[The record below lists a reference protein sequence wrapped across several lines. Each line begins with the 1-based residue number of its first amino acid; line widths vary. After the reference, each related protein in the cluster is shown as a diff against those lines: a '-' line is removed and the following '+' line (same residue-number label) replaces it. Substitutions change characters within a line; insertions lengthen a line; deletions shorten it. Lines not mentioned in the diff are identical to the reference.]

1 MRKEAEFEIRDLN
14 QNLELRIEKRTAQLA
29 ETNENLQI
37 EIDQRIKVSTAL
49 KEALER
55 LHKIADRIPGA
66 VYQFRLHSDGTY
78 CFPYVSEGIYGLF
91 NVSPEAAV
99 ADASVIFNKIHPDD
113 LAALNASIMA
123 SARELSIWKNEYRV
137 LHDDGTVHWLGG
149 NSMPQPEED
158 GSILWHGYISDITDR
173 KLAEAEIIE
182 ARNEAEKANQ
192 AKSEFLSRMSHELRT
207 PMNSILGFAQLLQM
221 GNLNPRQMAG
231 VGHILNSG
239 KHLLNLINE
248 VLDIARIESGKVPVL
263 HEPIQVQD
271 IVVEM
276 MDIVHPAIV
285 KQQQTIEF
293 IDSPV
298 NQLFIIADRQRL
310 RQVLLNLTNNAIKYN
325 CPNGKVTIKTAMVTN
340 GPDGAP
346 VVKISITDMG
356 LGISA
361 DDLPKLFKPFERIGA
376 EMTETEGTGLG
387 LAVVKKLMDAMGGT
401 VGVKSNLGTGST
413 FWIELPQSITEG
425 EGVVRTS
432 NTPAESSKIAE
443 KTGTILYIEDN
454 PSNVELVSQ
463 ILLAQRPEILLIS
476 NKNGRMAV
484 PLALEYLPDLI
495 LLDLDLPDIHGLEV
509 LGLLKRKESVNQI
522 PVVIVSA
529 DATHQQLEKVMK
541 AGAEN
546 YLTKPLDIPI
556 FLSVVDEWIGKE
568 K

>member
-1 MRKEAEFEIRDLN
+1 
-14 QNLELRIEKRTAQLA
+14 
-29 ETNENLQI
+29 
-37 EIDQRIKVSTAL
+37 
-49 KEALER
+49 
-55 LHKIADRIPGA
+55 
-66 VYQFRLHSDGTY
+66 
-78 CFPYVSEGIYGLF
+78 
-91 NVSPEAAV
+91 
-99 ADASVIFNKIHPDD
+99 
-113 LAALNASIMA
+113 
-123 SARELSIWKNEYRV
+123 
-137 LHDDGTVHWLGG
+137 
-149 NSMPQPEED
+149 
-158 GSILWHGYISDITDR
+158 
-173 KLAEAEIIE
+173 
-182 ARNEAEKANQ
+182 
-192 AKSEFLSRMSHELRT
+192 
-207 PMNSILGFAQLLQM
+207 M

-293 IDSPV
+293 IESPI
-298 NQLFIIADRQRL
+298 NQLFVIADRQRL

-325 CPNGKVTIKTAMVTN
+325 SAKGTVTIKTDLHTN
-340 GPDGAP
+340 VEDG
-346 VVKISITDMG
+346 VSFVRISIADTG
-356 LGISA
+356 WGISP
-361 DDLPKLFKPFERIGA
+361 DDQYKLFKPFERIGA
-376 EMTETEGTGLG
+376 EKTETEGTGLG

-413 FWIELPQSITEG
+413 FWIELPQSIAQG
-425 EGVVRTS
+425 ESVERTS
-432 NTPAESSKIAE
+432 NTPSESSKVAE
-443 KTGTILYIEDN
+443 KAGTILYIEDN

-476 NKNGRMAV
+476 NKSGRMAV
-484 PLALEYLPDLI
+484 PLALEYSPDLI